1 MYEYRAKVTRCVD
14 GDTCDCIID
23 CGFNFLHKCRVRLYG
38 IDTPESRTRDK
49 VEKKFGL
56 LAKEYLKAFIKET
69 GKDLIIKTRKDG
81 KGKYGRI
88 LGELFKQGEEKSINT
103 IMVEKGYAVAY
114 YGQSKNDIEEE
125 QLQNR
130 QRLINEGLIEL

>member
-1 MYEYRAKVTRCVD
+1 MYEYKAKVTRCVD
-14 GDTCDCIID
+14 GDTVDVRID
-23 CGFNFLHKCRVRLYG
+23 VGFDILYSSRVRLFG

-49 VEKKFGL
+49 IEKKFGL
-56 LAKEYLKAFIKET
+56 LAKEYLKDFIKET

-114 YGQSKNDIEEE
+114 YGQSKKDIEEE

>member
-1 MYEYRAKVTRCVD
+1 MSVLIFHIVVVLCLSVLILLNHVQEIRSK
-14 GDTCDCIID
+14 
-23 CGFNFLHKCRVRLYG
+23 
-38 IDTPESRTRDK
+38 
-49 VEKKFGL
+49 KKFGL
-56 LAKEYLKAFIKET
+56 LAKEYLKTFIKEA
-69 GKDLIIKTRKDG
+69 GKDLIIKTKKDG

-114 YGQSKNDIEEE
+114 YGQSKNDIQEE

-130 QRLINEGLIEL
+130 QRLINEGLIEI

>member
-14 GDTCDCIID
+14 GDTVDVNID
-23 CGFNFLHKCRVRLYG
+23 VGFDILYSSRVRLFG

-88 LGELFKQGEEKSINT
+88 LGELFKQGEDKSINT
-103 IMVEKGYAVAY
+103 IMVEEGYAAKY
-114 YGQSKNDIEEE
+114 TGQSKKDIEEE

>member
-14 GDTCDCIID
+14 GDTVDVNID
-23 CGFNFLHKCRVRLYG
+23 VGFNISYSGRVRLVG

-56 LAKEYLKAFIKET
+56 LAKEYLKTFIKET
-69 GKDLIIKTRKDG
+69 GKNLIIKTKKDG

-114 YGQSKNDIEEE
+114 YGQSKNDIQEE

>member
-1 MYEYRAKVTRCVD
+1 MYEYKAKVTRCVD
-14 GDTCDCIID
+14 GDTVDVRID
-23 CGFNFLHKCRVRLYG
+23 VGFDILYSSRVRLFG

-49 VEKKFGL
+49 IEKKFGL
-56 LAKEYLKAFIKET
+56 LAKEYLKDFIKET

-81 KGKYGRI
+81 KGKYGRF

-114 YGQSKNDIEEE
+114 YGQSKKDIEEE

>member
-1 MYEYRAKVTRCVD
+1 MYEYKAKVTICVD
-14 GDTCDCIID
+14 GDTVDVTID
-23 CGFNFLHKCRVRLYG
+23 VGFNISYSGRVRLVG

-56 LAKEYLKAFIKET
+56 LAKEYLKTFIKEA
-69 GKDLIIKTRKDG
+69 GKDLIIKTKKDG

-114 YGQSKNDIEEE
+114 YGQSKNDIQEE

-130 QRLINEGLIEL
+130 QRLINEGLIEI